1 MKRNRKRVLATTGI
15 AAIGALVATALIVV
29 LLALA
34 TTPSRTSFTLLAPVA
49 QFSEIDAKA
58 KFGADWKAEIKTK
71 GASDLHITE
80 VTIQSGG
87 HGSWHSHPGPSF
99 IIVKSGTI
107 SFYDGDD
114 PTCTAQVV
122 GSFRSGRRR
131 AHRPQRIQRTSGRG
145 CGPARCERGATAERR
160 AEPRQLPVLGQ
171 R

>member
-1 MKRNRKRVLATTGI
+1 MQRKLKLFVVIVIGIVGAAAYGGTVLATP
-15 AAIGALVATALIVV
+15 
-29 LLALA
+29 
-34 TTPSRTSFTLLAPVA
+34 PSPGTSFTLLAPVA
-49 QFSEIDAKA
+49 QFGEIKTKA
-58 KFGADWKAEIKTK
+58 KSGDWKAEIKTK
-71 GASDLHITE
+71 GVSALHLTEIT
-80 VTIQSGG
+80 IPAFGNGG
-87 HGSWHSHPGPSF
+87 WHSHPGPSF